1 MWRSRLATVPMLLVA
16 AGGLVVG
23 LAVPAAA
30 REAGHLINGRSIAVQ
45 SIPGNRLM
53 VNSLTGRQIK
63 ESTLGTVPTATLAAT
78 ASKLPPLKWHPVTLE
93 NGWQNY

>member
-1 MWRSRLATVPMLLVA
+1 VEVASRNGADAPGRRGWSCRRSRC
-16 AGGLVVG
+16 AG
-23 LAVPAAA
+23 AA